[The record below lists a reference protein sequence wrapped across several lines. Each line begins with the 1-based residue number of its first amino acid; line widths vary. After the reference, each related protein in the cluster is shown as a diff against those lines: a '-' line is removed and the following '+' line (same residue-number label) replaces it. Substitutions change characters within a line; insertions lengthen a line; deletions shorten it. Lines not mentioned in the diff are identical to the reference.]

1 MPSSGLII
9 EVAACTVMSLSIAC
23 LINSHVF
30 GSHGSPPSAR
40 RSPLS
45 RWQPALRHGKMLVA
59 IEKVFFCA
67 GAPQQAYRRHM
78 PGKWMSL
85 SGLTIEVATRAVHL
99 VQNGTFF
106 PSSGC
111 IELEGKGFRTGCSS
125 QVPVNRGSLLVLSG
139 RQWGTFSCCEFSE
152 RCESRL
158 RQCSSLLLPV
168 RGRLSLDA

>member
-1 MPSSGLII
+1 MMPLSGLII

-23 LINSHVF
+23 LITSHVF
-30 GSHGSPPSAR
+30 GSHGSSASAR
-40 RSPLS
+40 WPPPLA

-59 IEKVFFCA
+59 IEEVFFCA

-99 VQNGTFF
+99 VQIVTFF
-106 PSSGC
+106 PSSGY

-139 RQWGTFSCCEFSE
+139 RQWGTFSCCEISE
-152 RCESRL
+152 RCECRL
-158 RQCSSLLLPV
+158 CQCSLPV
-168 RGRLSLDA
+168 RGRSSLDA